1 MRVMSAALAAALVL
15 GQVASPAT
23 QAPAPAATAAARP
36 ARAQLAAKLQAE
48 LQRLADAAPGVVG
61 AGVVD
66 LTTGERWGVNDGLVF
81 AQGSAIKIPL
91 LIELFRRADAGE
103 LKLAERVT
111 LTAADR
117 TGGSSLLQH
126 FSDGGSAF
134 SLHDLA
140 VPMIVLSD
148 NTATNML
155 IDAVGID
162 RVNATMA
169 GLKLPHTKLQR
180 KMIRPEASA
189 RGDENISTPGEA
201 VELMAKLSRCEL
213 PLTPASCAE
222 VRRLLEL
229 PKGGEFRAPI
239 PGPVKV
245 AWKPGG
251 LEGVSTAWGL
261 VDLPG
266 APYAVAVMVNFGGAE
281 VGETIG
287 ALSAAVYRHFTLI
300 AGATPYGTRV
310 DPKLVKKPP
319 SGSRQ

>member
-1 MRVMSAALAAALVL
+1 MTGPRRAQGLVVVGAVVAGLAAVHA
-15 GQVASPAT
+15 QP
-23 QAPAPAATAAARP
+23 P

-48 LQRLADAAPGVVG
+48 LDRLAAAAPGVVG
-61 AGVVD
+61 VGVVD
-66 LTTGERWGVNDGLVF
+66 LGSGERWAVHESLVF

-91 LIELFRRADAGE
+91 LIELFRRSDAGE
-103 LKLAERVT
+103 LKLTDRKT

-140 VPMIVLSD
+140 VPMIVQSD

-155 IDAVGID
+155 IDVVGME
-162 RVNATMA
+162 RVNRTMA
-169 GLKLPHTKLQR
+169 SLGFVQTKLQR

-189 RGDENISTPGEA
+189 RGEENVSTPREA
-201 VELMAKLSRCEL
+201 VDLMVRLARCDL

-229 PKGGEFRAPI
+229 PKGGEFRQPI
-239 PGPVKV
+239 PAAVRV

-251 LEGVSTAWGL
+251 LEGVSTAWG
-261 VDLPG
+261 VVALPG
-266 APYAVAVMVNFGGAE
+266 APYAVALMVNYGNAQ
-281 VGETIG
+281 VGETVR
-287 ALSAAVYRHFTLI
+287 ALSAAVFQHFALV
-300 AGATPYGTRV
+300 AGATPFGTRV
-310 DPKLVKKPP
+310 DPALVKKP
-319 SGSRQ
+319 G

>member
-1 MRVMSAALAAALVL
+1 MMRVMSAALAAVVVL
-15 GQVASPAT
+15 GQVAPPAA
-23 QAPAPAATAAARP
+23 QAQPPAATAARP
-36 ARAQLAAKLQAE
+36 ARAQLAGKLQAE

-66 LTTGERWGVNDGLVF
+66 LTTGERSGVNDGLVF

-103 LKLAERVT
+103 LELAERVT
-111 LTAADR
+111 LSAADR
-117 TGGSSLLQH
+117 TGGSSLLQY

-140 VPMIVLSD
+140 VPMVVLSD

-155 IDAVGID
+155 IDRVGME

-201 VELMAKLSRCEL
+201 VELMVKLSRCEL

-239 PGPVKV
+239 PGAVKV

-281 VGETIG
+281 VGETVG
-287 ALSAAVYRHFTLI
+287 ALSAAVYQHFTRL

-310 DPKLVKKPP
+310 NPALIKRPGD
-319 SGSRQ
+319 

>member
-1 MRVMSAALAAALVL
+1 MRRTSMAVAAGLLAAATALSA
-15 GQVASPAT
+15 QAH
-23 QAPAPAATAAARP
+23 APAPP
-36 ARAQLAAKLQAE
+36 RAQLAAKLQVE
-48 LQRLADAAPGVVG
+48 LDRIAAAALGVVG
-61 AGVVD
+61 VGVVD
-66 LTTGERWGVNDGLVF
+66 LTSGERWGVNETVVF

-103 LKLAERVT
+103 LKLAERAT

-117 TGGSSLLQH
+117 TGGSSLLQY

-155 IDAVGID
+155 IDRVGMD
-162 RVNATMA
+162 KVNATMA
-169 GLKLPHTKLQR
+169 RLGLTHTKLQR

-189 RGDENISTPGEA
+189 RGDENVSTPREA
-201 VELMAKLSRCEL
+201 VEVMARLSRCDL

-229 PKGGEFRAPI
+229 PKGGEFRQPI
-239 PGPVKV
+239 PASVKV

-261 VDLPG
+261 VALPG
-266 APYAVAVMVNFGGAE
+266 APYAVSVMVNFGGAE

-287 ALSAAVYRHFTLI
+287 TLSAAVYRHFTLV

-310 DPKLVKKPP
+310 NPALVKKEK
-319 SGSRQ
+319 SNR

>member
-1 MRVMSAALAAALVL
+1 MAARGARRSLVAGLVAAVAAASVAAQSPSPVSARTQLATKLRVELERLAA
-15 GQVASPAT
+15 
-23 QAPAPAATAAARP
+23 
-36 ARAQLAAKLQAE
+36 
-48 LQRLADAAPGVVG
+48 AAPGVVG
-61 AGVVD
+61 LGVVD
-66 LTTGERWGVNDGLVF
+66 LTSGERWGVNETLLF

-103 LKLAERVT
+103 LKLADRVT

-117 TGGSSLLQH
+117 TGGSSLLQY

-155 IDAVGID
+155 IDAVGMAK
-162 RVNATMA
+162 VNQTMA
-169 GLKLPHTKLQR
+169 SLGLPQTKLQR

-189 RGDENISTPGEA
+189 RGEENVSTPREA
-201 VELMAKLSRCEL
+201 VDLMVRLSRCDL

-229 PKGGEFRAPI
+229 PKTGEFRQPI
-239 PGPVKV
+239 PSAVRV

-261 VDLPG
+261 VALPG
-266 APYAVAVMVNFGGAE
+266 APYAVSVMVNYGSAQ
-281 VGETIG
+281 VGDTVR
-287 ALSAAVYRHFTLI
+287 AVSDAVFRHFALV
-300 AGATPYGTRV
+300 AGATPFGTRV
-310 DPKLVKKPP
+310 DPALVKQM
-319 SGSRQ
+319 R

>member
-1 MRVMSAALAAALVL
+1 MSATRPSTVAVLALAVALCGTTPGAA
-15 GQVASPAT
+15 
-23 QAPAPAATAAARP
+23 QAPAPSP
-36 ARAQLAAKLQAE
+36 ARAQLAAKLQAT
-48 LQRLADAAPGVVG
+48 LDRLAAEAAGVVG
-61 AGVVD
+61 IGVVD
-66 LTTGERWGVNDGLVF
+66 LGSGERWGVNQTLVF

-91 LIELFRRADAGE
+91 LVELFRRADAGE
-103 LKLAERVT
+103 LALTDRRT

-140 VPMIVLSD
+140 VPMIVQSD

-155 IDAVGID
+155 IDAVGMD
-162 RVNATMA
+162 HVNRTMA
-169 GLKLPHTKLQR
+169 SLGFPQMKLQR

-189 RGDENISTPGEA
+189 RGEENVATPREA
-201 VELMAKLSRCEL
+201 VDLMARLSRCEL
-213 PLTPASCAE
+213 PLTAPSCAE

-229 PKGGEFRAPI
+229 PKGGEFRQPI
-239 PGPVKV
+239 PAAVRV

-266 APYAVAVMVNFGGAE
+266 APYAVAVMVNYGDARPGEVVGA
-281 VGETIG
+281 V
-287 ALSAAVYRHFTLI
+287 SAAVYRHFALV
-300 AGATPYGTRV
+300 AGATAYGTRV
-310 DPKLVKKPP
+310 DPALVKKP
-319 SGSRQ
+319 SGR

>member
-1 MRVMSAALAAALVL
+1 MRGPAMIVFAAVVSGAAVLAA
-15 GQVASPAT
+15 QPA
-23 QAPAPAATAAARP
+23 APPAP
-36 ARAQLAAKLQAE
+36 RAQLAAKLQAE
-48 LQRLADAAPGVVG
+48 IERLAAAAPGVVG
-61 AGVVD
+61 VGVVD
-66 LTTGERWGVNDGLVF
+66 LTSGERWGVNENVVF

-103 LKLAERVT
+103 LKLAERAT

-117 TGGSSLLQH
+117 TGGSSLLQY

-140 VPMIVLSD
+140 VPMVVLSD

-155 IDAVGID
+155 IDRVGMD
-162 RVNATMA
+162 KVNATMA
-169 GLKLPHTKLQR
+169 GLGLTHTKLQR

-189 RGDENISTPGEA
+189 RGDENISTPRES
-201 VELMAKLSRCEL
+201 VDVMARLSRCDL

-229 PKGGEFRAPI
+229 PKGGEFRQPI
-239 PGPVKV
+239 PSAIKV

-251 LEGVSTAWGL
+251 LEGVSTAWG
-261 VDLPG
+261 VVALPG
-266 APYAVAVMVNFGGAE
+266 APYAVSAMVNFGGAE

-287 ALSAAVYRHFTLI
+287 ALSAAVYQHFTRV

-310 DPKLVKKPP
+310 DPELVKKGK
-319 SGSRQ
+319 SNR